1 MSDSAREKGGAPEGG
16 SRQAGDLPPPGTDFR
31 LFVQSLAHQGA
42 VALGALEN
50 PLTNKQERDPAAARY
65 FIELLGMLE
74 EKTKGNLTADEEKFL
89 GDVLA
94 QLRLAY
100 VELQKQEKAAGE
112 GEKAE

>member
-1 MSDSAREKGGAPEGG
+1 MSGNDQGGGSGGG
-16 SRQAGDLPPPGTDFR
+16 SRKAGDLPPPGTDFR

-42 VALGALEN
+42 VALGAVEN
-50 PLTNKQERDPAAARY
+50 PLTGKQERDPAAARY

-74 EKTKGNLTADEEKFL
+74 EKTRGNLTPDEEKFL

-100 VELQKQEKAAGE
+100 VEVQKQRPPGEE